1 MITLI
6 ITVNCNKGR
15 RIRKGENGFKEIK
28 GNLPKSKDLDTKIE
42 PKMYE
47 IDLNFA
53 RMSIYLMHLDLIF
66 SFKD

>member
-42 PKMYE
+42 PKMYK
-47 IDLNFA
+47 ID
-53 RMSIYLMHLDLIF
+53 
-66 SFKD
+66 